1 MMTTSSS
8 LTAGW
13 LAGIAFDVG
22 FKRAASDDVGVG
34 GGALLV
40 ATHDPT
46 EPLGCGLAGGDA
58 AFGCSCSLPYINDIG
73 GFDVGGLG
81 ICVCAPDVGCCD
93 FDCATCMLIALR
105 NGTSAFSALSFAV
118 NK

>member
-40 ATHDPT
+40 ATPDPT
-46 EPLGCGLAGGDA
+46 EPLGCGLAGGNV
-58 AFGCSCSLPYINDIG
+58 AFGCSCSLSYSNDIG
-73 GFDVGGLG
+73 GF
-81 ICVCAPDVGCCD
+81 DVGCCD
-93 FDCATCMLIALR
+93 FDCAACMLIVLR